1 MVQKTSTQPEENP
14 VGILGKAVRDFMA
27 HHEIKSLYVRAA
39 SHLGSTQFVEFKK
52 AN

>member
-1 MVQKTSTQPEENP
+1 MVTKSTVSPEDNP

>member
-1 MVQKTSTQPEENP
+1 MVQKTTTPPKDNP